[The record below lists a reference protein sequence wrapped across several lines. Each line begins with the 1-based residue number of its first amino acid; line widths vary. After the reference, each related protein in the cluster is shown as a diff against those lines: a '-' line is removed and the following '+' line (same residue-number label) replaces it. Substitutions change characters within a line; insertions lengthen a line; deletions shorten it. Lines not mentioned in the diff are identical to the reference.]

1 MRSLTFD
8 FTSVDRRS
16 RMLMGG
22 SLAMN
27 ARSVDSAPAF
37 CYLDRFMLLADIVGQ
52 DHAVALLQRAAVSG
66 RLAHAWLFDGP
77 ESVGK
82 RSAALALALALC
94 CPEAPG
100 AGCGTCDT
108 CRRIETGQH
117 PDVRSFEPQTQQ
129 YVIDQAREIIL
140 DRADCLNPSSANCLL
155 KTLEEPFA
163 GNHLLL
169 ISSAPDRL
177 LPTIRSRTQR
187 VRFVALPPAAL
198 MTIAERRGASP
209 AQAETAVALAAGQ
222 AARVVR
228 ALEAEAEANPWEVV
242 GNFRKAAATKGMGAI
257 FDAAT
262 EFSDKESRQDLPEAL
277 ALLAR
282 LYRDALMTA
291 VGAGDLVLLRDRAFD
306 LESLARAARKSYD
319 LGTLRNALREVVQA
333 SLALSSNVN
342 PVIAI
347 EKMLMDLKTLEAGL
361 G

>member
-1 MRSLTFD
+1 M
-8 FTSVDRRS
+8 
-16 RMLMGG
+16 
-22 SLAMN
+22 
-27 ARSVDSAPAF
+27 
-37 CYLDRFMLLADIVGQ
+37 
-52 DHAVALLQRAAVSG
+52 
-66 RLAHAWLFDGP
+66 
-77 ESVGK
+77 GK

-94 CPEAPG
+94 CSEAPG

-129 YVIDQAREIIL
+129 YVIDQAREIVAIAATRPHEAPARLLIL

>member
-1 MRSLTFD
+1 
-8 FTSVDRRS
+8 
-16 RMLMGG
+16 
-22 SLAMN
+22 MN

-94 CPEAPG
+94 CSEAPG

-129 YVIDQAREIIL
+129 YVIDQAREIVAIAATRPHEAPARLLIL